1 MVRPSPLGLQHYADV
16 YVGQQ
21 ARQYITEYDLEQP
34 WCCWVSFGG
43 PHEPWDTPEPF
54 ASLCDPLAMP
64 RARRAPEGVAGRPLG
79 ELDRMLAS
87 AVDPSVDDI
96 AAMRANYAGNIALI
110 DEQIGQIFAAI
121 KGRGEWEN
129 TIVVLVSDHGEMN
142 GDAGL
147 IYKSNFLDG
156 AVRVPLIV
164 RTPEM
169 VEAAVSE
176 ALVEW
181 IDIGPTLVEMAG
193 GRVDYPQFGCSLNPV
208 LEDPRVE
215 HRTEVIAELV
225 GEIMLLDHQW
235 KVALNCAGQ
244 VYLLFDVQND
254 PDEMVNLAG
263 RPEMAA
269 VEDRLRLRVLERLVS
284 TQLQGAGYRCDLHG
298 N

>member
-1 MVRPSPLGLQHYADV
+1 
-16 YVGQQ
+16 
-21 ARQYITEYDLEQP
+21 
-34 WCCWVSFGG
+34 
-43 PHEPWDTPEPF
+43 
-54 ASLCDPLAMP
+54 
-64 RARRAPEGVAGRPLG
+64 
-79 ELDRMLAS
+79 
-87 AVDPSVDDI
+87 
-96 AAMRANYAGNIALI
+96 
-110 DEQIGQIFAAI
+110 
-121 KGRGEWEN
+121 
-129 TIVVLVSDHGEMN
+129 MN

-284 TQLQGAGYRCDLHG
+284 TQLQGAGYSCDLHG